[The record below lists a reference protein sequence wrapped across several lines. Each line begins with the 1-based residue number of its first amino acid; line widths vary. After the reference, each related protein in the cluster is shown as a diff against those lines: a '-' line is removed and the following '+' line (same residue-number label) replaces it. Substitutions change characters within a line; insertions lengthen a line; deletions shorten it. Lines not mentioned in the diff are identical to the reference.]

1 MNQELEMTESEET
14 PLPSEE
20 TPSDTQEA
28 NDKLIDELMPEETP
42 LPETSDPVAE
52 PYEGDNNNATDETT
66 GTE

>member
-1 MNQELEMTESEET
+1 MNEELEMTESEET

-28 NDKLIDELMPEETP
+28 NDQLIDELMPEETV
-42 LPETSDPVAE
+42 LPETTEPVAE
-52 PYEGDNNNATDETT
+52 PYEGDNVNAE